1 MFLSFSM
8 TVFIKYVV
16 FASTLI
22 AALGWLADGG
32 SVSSDAAQMLV
43 GFFVL

>member
-1 MFLSFSM
+1 M
-8 TVFIKYVV
+8 TVFAKYVV

-32 SVSSDAAQMLV
+32 SVDYDAAHLLV